1 MAVGEGWQLLKIRG
15 IPLRIH
21 PTWFVILFVA
31 TMAFEQHYRLSLAG
45 QASPGLLWAVALVTA
60 VMLFVSCPLFPY
72 SFEEFMLLLLFTTFG
87 SK

>member
-31 TMAFEQHYRLSLAG
+31 TVAFEQHYRLSLTG
-45 QASPGLLWAVALVTA
+45 QASPGLLWAVALATA
-60 VMLFVSCPLFPY
+60 ALALSTVSSLRSNMSMILDTPA
-72 SFEEFMLLLLFTTFG
+72 
-87 SK
+87 

>member
-31 TMAFEQHYRLSLAG
+31 TMAFEQHYRLSLVG
-45 QASPGLLWAVALVTA
+45 QASPGLLGAVALATA
-60 VMLFVSCPLFPY
+60 VIAAMSVPCIRPSLSTWV
-72 SFEEFMLLLLFTTFG
+72 
-87 SK
+87 